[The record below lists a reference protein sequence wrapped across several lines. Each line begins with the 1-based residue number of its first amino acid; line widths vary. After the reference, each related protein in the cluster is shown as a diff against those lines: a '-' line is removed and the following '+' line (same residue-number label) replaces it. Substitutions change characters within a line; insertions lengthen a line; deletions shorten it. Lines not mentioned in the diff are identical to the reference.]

1 MISAGPGVP
10 ASTATSSL
18 SPVER
23 RPSSSAASAAFLL
36 ELGHAVNALRS
47 IPAVEET
54 NNWRVPDLTAGGVRY
69 SSWWWW
75 IDGEAAVSSPRYIN
89 VNASEARMMLGPESN
104 SDSGSVDAPP
114 SCLVWIQRSCEAQ
127 VGLVNGGDSGLQ
139 ILTTRPKK
147 FRLNFWNVYS
157 KLF

>member
-1 MISAGPGVP
+1 LISAGPGVP
-10 ASTATSSL
+10 ASSATSSL

-54 NNWRVPDLTAGGVRY
+54 NNGRVPDLTAGGVRY

-75 IDGEAAVSSPRYIN
+75 IDGEAAVSSPRYIK
-89 VNASEARMMLGPESN
+89 VNASEARMIIIGWMNHIPIRTSLNKYFIDYHRYKDN
-104 SDSGSVDAPP
+104 S
-114 SCLVWIQRSCEAQ
+114 
-127 VGLVNGGDSGLQ
+127 
-139 ILTTRPKK
+139 K
-147 FRLNFWNVYS
+147 
-157 KLF
+157 